1 MMRPTTTAALLFS
14 FSVPLALLIV
24 TLWPGAWYA
33 ALYYP
38 LAVIAFL
45 AADATMALPS
55 RGLGM
60 AVKAPVRLY
69 IGETGEVAVAF
80 DAAGYSRPLTVE
92 ALLEIEG
99 EIETPALTR
108 IALTEG
114 RGECILPVKPTRR
127 GKAVVKALWLR
138 WRSPLGLLVA
148 QSRRV
153 LDSIIDI
160 TPNVR
165 GLHEEALRFFSQDA
179 LHGFKTQRLRG
190 EGTEFDKLG
199 EFVPGMDNRFIDWKR
214 SARHRKLLCKEFRQ
228 ECNHNIVLAFDTGHL
243 MLEPLAGA
251 PKLDHAVKAGLV
263 LGWVSLYGGDLVG
276 GCGFDVR
283 FRNFI
288 QPGRGMPYFNQ
299 LQRFASGL
307 EYRTEE
313 TNFYLG
319 LTELYA
325 RLGRRS
331 LIVLFSEFVDSVS
344 AELLLE
350 NLHLLLKR
358 HLVMFVT
365 LRDPML
371 HGLRAAKPAGFMPVA
386 EAVIAD
392 DFIRERSVVLE
403 KINRLGVHCLDVPAD
418 GMSSAVLNRY
428 LLIKQRG
435 LL

>member
-1 MMRPTTTAALLFS
+1 MRPTTAAALLFS

-33 ALYYP
+33 ALYFP
-38 LAVIAFL
+38 LAMVAL
-45 AADATMALPS
+45 LVADASMALPS
-55 RGLGM
+55 RRLGLT
-60 AVKAPVRLY
+60 AKTPVRLY
-69 IGETGEVAVAF
+69 IGDKGEVAVRL
-80 DAAGYSRPLTVE
+80 DAADYTRPLAVD
-92 ALLEIEG
+92 ALLEIDGEAEAPTVARITLAEG
-99 EIETPALTR
+99 NS
-108 IALTEG
+108 
-114 RGECILPVKPTRR
+114 ECQLPVTPIRR
-127 GKAVVKALWLR
+127 GKVVVQALWLR
-138 WRSPLGLLVA
+138 WTSPLGLLAV

-153 LDSIIDI
+153 LDSTIEII
-160 TPNVR
+160 PNVR
-165 GLHEEALRFFSQDA
+165 GLHEEALQFFSRDA
-179 LHGFKTQRLRG
+179 MHGFKTQRLRG

-199 EFVPGMDNRFIDWKR
+199 EFAPGMDNRFIDWKR

-228 ECNHNIVLAFDTGHL
+228 ERNHNIVLAFDTGHL
-243 MLEPLAGA
+243 MLEPIAGA

-263 LGWVSLYGGDLVG
+263 LGWVSLYGGDVVG

-283 FRNFI
+283 FRNFV
-288 QPGRGMPYFNQ
+288 QPGRGMRYFTQ
-299 LQRFASGL
+299 LQRFATGL

-325 RLGRRS
+325 RLGKRS
-331 LIVLFSEFVDSVS
+331 LIVLFSEFVDSIA

-371 HGLRAAKPAGFMPVA
+371 HTMRAAKPSGFMPVA
-386 EAVIAD
+386 EAVIAN

-403 KINRLGVHCLDVPAD
+403 KIQRLGVHCLDVPVD
-418 GMSSAVLNRY
+418 GLSTAVLNRY